1 MLLGARDAGAEAQYG
16 GEADQSCPHDG
27 ARKLVPGVRSVTGR
41 ENAIKFVN
49 RRLIVRSARLSNFSR
64 VSRHLK
70 RALDGAHVTNHCAAV
85 NGLNH
90 ISGICPEIIR

>member
-27 ARKLVPGVRSVTGR
+27 ARKLVPGGRSVTGR

-49 RRLIVRSARLSNFSR
+49 RRLTVRSARSSNFSR
-64 VSRHLK
+64 VF
-70 RALDGAHVTNHCAAV
+70 A
-85 NGLNH
+85 
-90 ISGICPEIIR
+90 ISGRRLTARTRQIIVPP